1 MQLKIISDTRKHIG
15 KKLLYID
22 LIKEIILKNSKMRAG
37 VSNAMKGDI
46 GLLTVR
52 KIREKKREEIKKGK
66 PFTLIKK
73 I

>member
-46 GLLTVR
+46 GLLTAR

>member
-66 PFTLIKK
+66 PFTLIK
-73 I
+73 